1 MELSI
6 DNAYAELDLAPGAS
20 EDEVKA
26 AWRRLVSKWHPDRN
40 SHANAGATM
49 QRINQAFE
57 RIRLSTFANRGPDP
71 VGDDAAAAPTDA
83 AATAHER
90 RADRADRAHR
100 TVSRKVKLTLEEAA
114 SGCAKVLRGQLTD
127 TCSACRGA
135 GFRTLASACPAC
147 DGAGAV
153 RQRAWYGWYGTA
165 TECEGCGGDGV
176 ARQAC
181 DTCDS
186 TGKLNTR
193 TYKITVRFP
202 HGVRDGDLL
211 HVDASR
217 LGRADAAVNLDIRV
231 QLSKHPLL
239 ALDADGTVRCEVPV
253 DGFAWIANRSI
264 DIPTLAGLQT
274 IALNREQLLYRLVGQ
289 GFPIERRGPRG
300 DQLIT
305 IVPVFPKRLSTD
317 QQILLDQLIA
327 TSSAADG
334 QGADARP
341 AEWNRSLRAWERGL
355 LKRRG

>member
-57 RIRLSTFANRGPDP
+57 RIRLSAFANHSPAP
-71 VGDDAAAAPTDA
+71 VDDDAAAAPTDA
-83 AATAHER
+83 AATAQQR
-90 RADRADRAHR
+90 RAQR

-114 SGCAKVLRGQLTD
+114 AGCAKVLRGQLTD

-147 DGAGAV
+147 DGAGTV

-165 TECEGCGGDGV
+165 TECGGCGGDGV

-193 TYKITVRFP
+193 TYKVTVRIP

-217 LGRADAAVNLDIRV
+217 LGRADAAVSLDIRV
-231 QLSKHPLL
+231 QLAKHPLL
-239 ALDADGTVRCEVPV
+239 ALDADGTVRCDVPV

-274 IALNREQLLYRLVGQ
+274 IALNREQLLYRLEGQ

-300 DQLIT
+300 DQLVT
-305 IVPVFPKRLSTD
+305 IVPVFPQQLSTD

-327 TSSAADG
+327 TSSGADG
-334 QGADARP
+334 LGADSRP
-341 AEWNRSLRAWERGL
+341 AEWNRSLRAWERSL
-355 LKRRG
+355 RKRRG